1 MQSDRTIFLLRYCLP
16 AGVFV
21 STWTGSLDGDD
32 PTAQNGPGE
41 IVLELR
47 KSTVSMSASKRGKK
61 RTAQAAAIAPECRE
75 RDPMIAVFGPVQEH
89 QQATGCCPV
98 RGDSRERDRGKEHE
112 REKRQCRRSDALL
125 AHVVRG
131 KRRVP
136 GRYALEKQV
145 GVYTAYYALTGVI
158 ELHRLLRT

>member
-1 MQSDRTIFLLRYCLP
+1 MSRVINAIRQNDIFITILS
-16 AGVFV
+16 ASGVFV

-61 RTAQAAAIAPECRE
+61 QTAQAAAIAPAWRE
-75 RDPMIAVFGPVQEH
+75 RDPMTQYLRPVEEH

-112 REKRQCRRSDALL
+112 REKRQCRRSDARL

-136 GRYALEKQV
+136 GRHV
-145 GVYTAYYALTGVI
+145 GQRGSQRIRSTLTPV
-158 ELHRLLRT
+158 